1 MGEKLKNTNQGHR
14 RATLAALAALTLGF
28 PFASALAQDTSDK
41 PIRMILPNSA
51 GSSVDALARALA
63 TPLGKALGHAIVV
76 ENLPGAGGVTGTL
89 QVVRAQKDGMTIGL
103 VSNNHVVNPSVYK
116 SMPFDSI
123 KDITAISVVATSPF
137 VLVAHPSVPATN
149 VRELVALARAH
160 PGQLNYGSSGNGT
173 ILQLSA
179 EAFKAEAGGLD
190 IKHVPYKGV
199 GQLTS
204 DLLGDHVQLAF
215 LGVTGVAPLI
225 KAGKLKAIG
234 MSSVQRSALLPDVP
248 TIAEQG
254 LGQYN
259 MDGWIALIGPAG
271 LPAPV
276 VAKLSAALKSALSGK
291 EMQDAL
297 AMQGMTAVGSS
308 TASTTQLFQTDM
320 KRYAKLIKDSGT
332 MVD

>member
-1 MGEKLKNTNQGHR
+1 MKKFSHGRR
-14 RATLAALAALTLGF
+14 RATLAAVAAFAIGL
-28 PFASALAQDTSDK
+28 PFASAFAQDMSDK
-41 PIRMILPNSA
+41 PIRLILPNSA
-51 GSSVDALARALA
+51 GSSVDALARTLA
-63 TPLGKALGHAIVV
+63 APLGKALGHAIVV

-89 QVVRAQKDGMTIGL
+89 QVVRAARDGMTIAL

-123 KDITAISVVATSPF
+123 KDITAIAVVATSPF
-137 VLVAHPSVPATN
+137 VLVAHPSVPARD
-149 VRELVALARAH
+149 VKELVAYAKVH
-160 PGQLNYGSSGNGT
+160 PGELNYGSSGNGT

-199 GQLTS
+199 GQLSS

-234 MSSVQRSALLPDVP
+234 ISSTHRSALLPDVP

-254 LGQYN
+254 VPQYD
-259 MDGWIALIGPAG
+259 MSGWIALIGPAG

-276 VAKLSAALKSALSGK
+276 VAKLSAALKSALASK
-291 EMQDAL
+291 EMQEAL
-297 AMQGMTAVGSS
+297 ALQGMTAVGS
-308 TASTTQLFQTDM
+308 TPAATTQLFQTDL

-332 MVD
+332 VVD